1 MYLPKSLRSSKT
13 RNMDS
18 FLLNFRDLRH
28 NSVMSFLRKGRE
40 RRREGGKEKKE
51 RLNLLS
57 STVDIRL
64 CMILCPLISTLFM
77 WYISSP
83 TLEIH
88 QSVLL
93 VNCLLPSPTQLYFP
107 LHLTQPPGKDVRLLI
122 PSCSTVGCKPL
133 IPDPKAGKRER
144 KS

>member
-18 FLLNFRDLRH
+18 FLLNFHDLRH
-28 NSVMSFLRKGRE
+28 NSVMSFVRKGRE
-40 RRREGGKEKKE
+40 RRREGGKKKE

-93 VNCLLPSPTQLYFP
+93 LNCFLPSPTQLYFP

-122 PSCSTVGCKPL
+122 PSCSTVGCKSL
-133 IPDPKAGKRER
+133 IPDPKEGKRER

>member
-18 FLLNFRDLRH
+18 FLLNFHDLRH
-28 NSVMSFLRKGRE
+28 NSVMSSVRKGRE
-40 RRREGGKEKKE
+40 RRREGGKKKE

-77 WYISSP
+77 WYISP

-93 VNCLLPSPTQLYFP
+93 LNCLLPSPTQLYFP

-122 PSCSTVGCKPL
+122 PSCSTVGCKSL
-133 IPDPKAGKRER
+133 IPDPKEGKRER